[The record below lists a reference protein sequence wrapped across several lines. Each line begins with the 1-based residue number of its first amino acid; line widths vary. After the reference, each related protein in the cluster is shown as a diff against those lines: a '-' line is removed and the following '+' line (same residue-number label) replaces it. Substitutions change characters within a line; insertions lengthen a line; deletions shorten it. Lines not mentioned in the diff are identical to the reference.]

1 MYNNELEHVY
11 DQAYKLGKSA
21 WYQMISKGEVGYL
34 PSLDGVVQTED
45 IASESYLGLVEIP
58 LNKIQ
63 GTYTHSRSISF
74 AHNFMPIMDKK
85 TEFSA
90 KWRHVYNYHIEEGI
104 TDPIKVYE
112 YLNRFFVVEG
122 NKRVSVLKF
131 VGATSINGYVT
142 RLIPKRDRSNKVNC
156 IYYEFMDFYKITGI
170 NTIWFSNEGSFSE
183 LLDYMNRYTIKES
196 QQFDDNK
203 YKVFIANIYRP
214 FREIYLQLGGSK
226 LEITTGDALLTF
238 LKIYGVPDEITSD
251 NNKDSIKK
259 LIDELRVIDPDE
271 TNVKT
276 DELLDPQKKRGVF
289 SSLTSM
295 VNLTPK
301 KPLKIA
307 FIYAKDP
314 KTSGWAYA
322 HELGRLHIDN
332 IFKDQIITEKIAN
345 VPENEEAYFS
355 LEKLAEA
362 GNDIIFTT
370 SPTFLAP
377 SLKAA
382 MQYPETKFFN
392 CGTTHSYKSLT
403 LYFGRIYEA
412 RYLLGM
418 IAGAVTKSN
427 IIGYVAPYPISEVI
441 SSINAFTLGAQAV
454 NPYVK
459 IKAMWT
465 NRWDNPEGGKHV
477 AQSLKE
483 AGADIIS
490 NEDLPIPGDNLK
502 EYGVY
507 SISESPNLRLHYAMA
522 IWDWG
527 VFYEKVIKNILSDTW
542 KMIYDEKGSSQLP
555 MNFWL
560 GMNTGIVDI
569 LHSNRNINEP
579 MKRLIQSV
587 KNSIIANEFNI
598 FEGPLYDQNKK
609 LVVKHGEIL
618 TYDDIINM
626 DWLVNGVEGS
636 LPDLNEIKPTDPLSY
651 MRSIIKK

>member
-1 MYNNELEHVY
+1 MYINELEHVY
-11 DQAYKLGKSA
+11 EQAYKIGKGA
-21 WYQMISKGEVGYL
+21 WYQMVSKGEGGYL
-34 PSLDGVVQTED
+34 PSLDGILQTED

-58 LNKIQ
+58 LNKIK

-85 TEFSA
+85 TEFAS
-90 KWRHVYNYHIEEGI
+90 KWMHVYNYHIEEGI
-104 TDPIKVYE
+104 AEPIKVYE

-131 VGATSINGYVT
+131 VKATSVNGYVT
-142 RLIPKRDRSNKVNC
+142 RLIPKRDPSNKVNC
-156 IYYEFMDFYKITGI
+156 IYYEFMDFYKVTGI

-183 LLDYMNRYTIKES
+183 LLDYMNKYNGKNTILL
-196 QQFDDNK
+196 DDNK
-203 YKVFIANIYRP
+203 YKVFIVNIYRP
-214 FREIYLQLGGSK
+214 FRELYLQLGGDK
-226 LEITTGDALLTF
+226 LNITTGDALLTF
-238 LKIYGVPDEITSD
+238 LKIYGIPEEITEEND
-251 NNKDSIKK
+251 KESIKK
-259 LIDELRVIDPDE
+259 LIDELKVIDPE
-271 TNVKT
+271 EPNVKT
-276 DELLDPQKKRGVF
+276 DEILDPQKKRGVF

-295 VNLTPK
+295 VSLVPK

-307 FIYAKDP
+307 FVYAKDP

-332 IFKDQIITEKIAN
+332 IFKDQIITNKVSN
-345 VPENEEAYFS
+345 VPENDEAYVV
-355 LEKLAEA
+355 LEQLVKA

-382 MQYPETKFFN
+382 MQFPETKFFN

-403 LYFGRIYEA
+403 LYFGRIHEP

-418 IAGAVTKSN
+418 IAGAMTKTN

-465 NRWDNPEGGKHV
+465 SRWDNPEGGKHV

-490 NEDLPIPGDNLK
+490 NEDLPIPGDILK

-507 SISESPNLRLHYAMA
+507 SINELPGKRAHYAMA
-522 IWDWG
+522 IWNWG

-542 KMIYDEKGSSQLP
+542 KLIYDEKGSSQLP

-560 GMNTGIVDI
+560 GMNSGLVDI
-569 LHSNRNINEP
+569 LHSNRRINEP
-579 MKRLIQSV
+579 MKKLIQAV
-587 KNSIIANEFNI
+587 KRSIISNEFNI
-598 FEGPLYDQNKK
+598 FEGPLYDQNKR
-609 LVVKHGEIL
+609 LVVKHGEVL

-626 DWLVNGVEGS
+626 DWLIYGVEGT
-636 LPDLNEIKPTDPLSY
+636 LPDLNDIKPTDPLSY
-651 MRSIIKK
+651 MRSIVKN